1 MRRSRFV
8 FILAMML
15 WAHLAHAQTVA
26 VGPYYATPSWDQTI
40 PCTATTNCSRF
51 VVLSNFSNQAV
62 LDRETGLVWE
72 QAPTPNAG
80 FTWTGALQVCTRKP
94 VGGRMGWRLPT
105 VSEIGSLFQ
114 GALVP
119 VGGGFVS
126 LETSLP
132 AGHPFSV
139 QSDTLFWTST
149 PGTDAGFPW
158 AYLTED
164 GPNQASASDLLS
176 IWCVRSGAGP
186 AGS

>member
-72 QAPTPNAG
+72 QAPTANAG
-80 FTWTGALQVCTRKP
+80 LTWTGAFQVCNRKP

-105 VSEIGSLFQ
+105 VSEMGSLFQ
-114 GALVP
+114 GAVSLT
-119 VGGGFVS
+119 GGGFLF

-139 QSDTLFWTST
+139 QS
-149 PGTDAGFPW
+149 
-158 AYLTED
+158 
-164 GPNQASASDLLS
+164 N
-176 IWCVRSGAGP
+176 
-186 AGS
+186 